1 VESRDASG
9 KGTIYTLSVMRRV
22 KKPYI
27 IAHVTLAE
35 GPTVLTDRP
44 I

>member
-9 KGTIYTLSVMRRV
+9 KGTIYTLSVMRRA

-35 GPTVLTDRP
+35 GPSVLTSRH